1 MHVLLIE
8 DDALLGDGVQ
18 AGLQAHG
25 FSVAW
30 VTRAADADAAL
41 DSTAFDLVVLDL
53 GLPDRDGLSLL
64 ARWRRLSR
72 DEPVLVLTARDGVEH
87 RVAGLNAGADDYLV
101 KPFDLDELVA
111 RLHALMRRSAGRA
124 APVIE
129 YGGLR
134 FEPAAQRL
142 WLNGEAV
149 TLPRRERALLQAL
162 LQSRGQVL
170 TPVQLADR
178 VYGWTDGV
186 ESNAL
191 AVHIHNLR
199 RKLGDALIDTVRGE
213 GYRLGTPP

>member
-1 MHVLLIE
+1 M
-8 DDALLGDGVQ
+8 
-18 AGLQAHG
+18 
-25 FSVAW
+25 
-30 VTRAADADAAL
+30 
-41 DSTAFDLVVLDL
+41 
-53 GLPDRDGLSLL
+53 
-64 ARWRRLSR
+64 
-72 DEPVLVLTARDGVEH
+72 LVLTARDGVEH
-87 RVAGLNAGADDYLV
+87 RVTGLNAGADDYLV

-142 WLNGEAV
+142 WLHGEAV

>member
-1 MHVLLIE
+1 MKITDQQPAARDHLTRHGTVEYQKNMGGAAAGRGI
-8 DDALLGDGVQ
+8 ALPVV
-18 AGLQAHG
+18 H
-25 FSVAW
+25 
-30 VTRAADADAAL
+30 
-41 DSTAFDLVVLDL
+41 FDE
-53 GLPDRDGLSLL
+53 LPTLRPRYTLL
-64 ARWRRLSR
+64 ARWRRLGR

-87 RVAGLNAGADDYLV
+87 RVTGLNAGADDYLV

-111 RLHALMRRSAGRA
+111 RLHALMRRAAGRA

-142 WLNGEAV
+142 WLHGETV
-149 TLPRRERALLQAL
+149 SLPRRERALLQAL

-199 RKLGDALIDTVRGE
+199 RKLGDALIETVRGL
-213 GYRLGTPP
+213 GYRIGEADG

>member
-1 MHVLLIE
+1 M
-8 DDALLGDGVQ
+8 
-18 AGLQAHG
+18 
-25 FSVAW
+25 
-30 VTRAADADAAL
+30 
-41 DSTAFDLVVLDL
+41 
-53 GLPDRDGLSLL
+53 
-64 ARWRRLSR
+64 
-72 DEPVLVLTARDGVEH
+72 
-87 RVAGLNAGADDYLV
+87 
-101 KPFDLDELVA
+101 
-111 RLHALMRRSAGRA
+111 
-124 APVIE
+124 IE

-142 WLNGEAV
+142 WLYGEAV